1 MKRILLVC
9 ILLVAMVIPVSASG
23 IVAPPVPDD
32 VEQIM
37 PSEDMGFGD
46 KLWHMIREAVTQA
59 QPAVA
64 AGIKLCLSVAAVV
77 LLIEVLQNVG
87 GKSKQFVNLAG
98 VIAVGAILLG
108 NTSTMIEMGTET
120 VQKISQYGKLLLPVM
135 AAALASQGGATSA
148 ATFYGATVLFDA
160 ILTSIISSVLIPL
173 LYIYLILAISG
184 AALDDDFL
192 RKMRDISKK
201 IMTWFLKIVLYVF
214 TGYISVS
221 GVISGTA
228 DQTAVKATK
237 LTISGMVPVVGGIL
251 SDASETVLI
260 GAGLVKNA
268 AGIYGVLA
276 LAAIVI
282 VPFITI
288 GAQYLLLQITS
299 LCCSAI
305 SSKTLTEVLNDFS
318 GAMGLVLGMTG
329 AVCLIQ
335 MISVVCFL
343 KGMS

>member
-1 MKRILLVC
+1 MKHILLIC
-9 ILLVAMVIPVSASG
+9 ILLAVMTIPVSASG

-32 VEQIM
+32 VEEIM
-37 PSEDMGFGD
+37 PAEDMEFGD
-46 KLWHMIREAVTQA
+46 KLWHMIREAVSEA

-64 AGIKLCLSVAAVV
+64 AGIKTSLCIVAIV
-77 LLIEVLQNVG
+77 LLVGVLQNIG
-87 GKSKQFVNLAG
+87 GKSKKFVNLAG
-98 VIAVGAILLG
+98 VIAVGSLLLG
-108 NTSTMIEMGTET
+108 NTNTMMELGTQT
-120 VQKISQYGKLLLPVM
+120 VEQISQYGKLLLPVM

-148 ATFYGATVLFDA
+148 ASFYGATVLFDS
-160 ILTSIISSVLIPL
+160 ILTSLISSVLIPM
-173 LYIYLILAISG
+173 LYIYLVLAISG
-184 AALDDDFL
+184 AAMDDDFL

-201 IMTWFLKIVLYVF
+201 IMTWFLKIILYVF

-221 GVISGTA
+221 GVVSGTA
-228 DQTAVKATK
+228 DQAAIKATK

-260 GAGLVKNA
+260 SAGLVKNA

-276 LAAIVI
+276 LTAIVI

-288 GAQYLLLQITS
+288 GLQYILFQITS
-299 LCCSAI
+299 LICSAI
-305 SSKTLTEVLNDFS
+305 SSKPLTEILNDFS

-343 KGMS
+343 KGMT

>member
-9 ILLVAMVIPVSASG
+9 ILLATMAIPVSASG

-46 KLWHMIREAVTQA
+46 KLWHMFREAVTLA

-64 AGIKLCLSVAAVV
+64 AGLKTCLCIVATV
-77 LLIEVLQNVG
+77 LLIGVLQNFG

-98 VIAVGAILLG
+98 VIAVGSILLG
-108 NTSTMIEMGTET
+108 NANTMIEMGTET
-120 VQKISQYGKLLLPVM
+120 VQQISQYGKLLLPVM
-135 AAALASQGGATSA
+135 AAALASQGGTASA
-148 ATFYGATVLFDA
+148 ASFYGATVLFDTV
-160 ILTSIISSVLIPL
+160 LTSLISSVLIPM
-173 LYIYLILAISG
+173 LYIYLILAVSG

-192 RKMRDISKK
+192 RKLRDISKK
-201 IMTWFLKIVLYVF
+201 TMTWLLKVILYVF

-228 DQTAVKATK
+228 DQAAIKATK

-260 GAGLVKNA
+260 SAGLVKNA

-282 VPFITI
+282 VPFITL
-288 GAQYLLLQITS
+288 GAQYILLQITS
-299 LCCSAI
+299 LTCSAF
-305 SSKTLTEVLNDFS
+305 SSKTLTEILNDFS
-318 GAMGLVLGMTG
+318 GAMGLALGMTG

-343 KGMS
+343 RGMS